1 MCEQKLSFIFT
12 GGIWGSLKGAGHS
25 GIGRLRERIMY
36 SNLGYTVRPHLKKY
50 LKDLLTVSLQKLSVQ

>member
-1 MCEQKLSFIFT
+1 M
-12 GGIWGSLKGAGHS
+12 KGAGHS